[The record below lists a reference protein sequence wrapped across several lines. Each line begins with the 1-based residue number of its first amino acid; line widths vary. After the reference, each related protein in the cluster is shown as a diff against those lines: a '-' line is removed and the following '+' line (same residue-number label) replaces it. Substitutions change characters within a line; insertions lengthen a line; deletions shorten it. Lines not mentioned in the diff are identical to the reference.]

1 MIKQFKVWLLN
12 PISQINYKKYCKSS
26 YYYNNNLCMKYNK
39 MKKNNKINKNQIIY
53 NKNGKKDKY
62 ILRICLHLKIINLIN

>member
-1 MIKQFKVWLLN
+1 
-12 PISQINYKKYCKSS
+12 
-26 YYYNNNLCMKYNK
+26 MKYNK